1 MANLTR
7 IKNNQ
12 ITDSTIL
19 ANTKIVPGSI
29 VGSLFNSSLTIASDI
44 TITGNLTVQGSSSYL
59 TVASTNTYVNDPLI
73 VLNNAFSGTNTYDIG
88 LLFNRGNQTTTALV
102 WEETAKEFQLTYTS
116 DTGTTYGTINNSGYA
131 NLHIGNLTVATATSL
146 NSLAVS
152 GNISAWYGT
161 LSGNLLIGGG
171 ALTANTATF
180 DLLNSTVTTLNFGGA
195 VTTANVGAGTGTFT
209 INNPTVVGQQ
219 ATQNLYNTIAT
230 TMNFAGAATSVVAG
244 ATTGTFNIRNAN
256 VYLPN
261 ATTIYSGQSTLAI
274 ANVNVT
280 TLTLGG
286 EATALIMG
294 ATSGTATISNPTLVG
309 TQTTQAVYNTVA
321 TTVNAF
327 GAATTLGIGAASG
340 TATINNA
347 LTNIVGVANVQSTLA
362 GTSTTAAALVVSGGL
377 GVAGNIYAG
386 KSIFTGNGLVSTGL
400 FSGTYTDGVIVDY
413 VTGTGRISVG
423 TGDGVT
429 IYNAGLAGTAL
440 LAITSAGAGTF
451 TSDLAVNGANLTTP
465 TATFNL
471 LNANSTTLNAFG
483 AATTIAVGANSG
495 TITIGNPTLVGTQT
509 TQSVYNT
516 VATTVNAFQAATTAN
531 IGAITGTMQINN
543 PTLVGINT
551 TQAVYNTVATTVN
564 AFGAATTVGIGAASG
579 TATINNATLS
589 LPNATSVTVGQATVT
604 FANTTATTVNAFGAA
619 TTLNFAAATGT
630 TTIRNNLSTGGNIAI
645 TSGIAS
651 TSATTG
657 ALTVTGGVGLTGNI
671 YVGLNAV
678 IGGNLSVLGT
688 TTYVNSTTMDVEDN
702 IIELNTG
709 ANGAALSGPTLNDV
723 GIRAHYYNAGDKSM
737 FFGRSNDSGNF
748 EIYSDATETS
758 GNITGTYGTVKSGNV
773 VLTGTTN
780 STTATSGALQVAGGV
795 GIAQDL
801 FVGGGDI
808 TTDQTTF
815 NLLNA
820 TTTTLNLAGA
830 ATTIGVGANSGTIT
844 IGNPTLVGTQTTQNV
859 YNTTATTVN
868 AFGAATTL
876 GLGATSGT
884 ATISNPTVVG
894 SQATQTLW
902 NTTAT
907 TVNAFGAATTANI
920 GAGSGTITIN
930 NPTLVGQQATQ
941 ALYNTIATTMNFA
954 GAATALTIGA
964 TTGTLTARNANV
976 WVPNATT
983 IDGAQTTVSLLTQNA
998 TTVSAFT
1005 SATTANV
1012 GAGSGTFTI
1021 NNPTLVGQ
1029 QATQNLYNTVA
1040 TTLNFG
1046 GAVTTAN
1053 VGAGSGTF
1061 TINNPTLVGQQATQN
1076 LYNTLATT
1084 MNFAGAATAITI
1096 GAITGTAN
1104 IRNALTTITGVANI
1118 LATTDSTVYNTGA
1131 LIVAGGI
1138 GAGGNVH
1145 VKSTKQF
1152 IVGQDLVGD
1161 VYLPN
1166 STAQFFSNI
1175 AGYSQVN
1182 QQNIS
1187 SNTWASSDFIATAD
1201 NGNDSQ
1207 GYIDLGVNS
1216 STYNQATFTISKAND
1231 GYLYVQGN
1239 ATTGGGNLAI
1249 GTATANDLQFFTGGT
1264 LAANEVARFNNASGN
1279 LQLKQTTVST
1289 SATTGA
1295 LTVAGG
1301 AGFAKN
1307 VYVATGATINSTQSS
1322 DNFTV
1327 KGLHSTALIY
1337 ADSNTDSVVIG
1348 GGHSGASGG
1357 NTTIQGGVTLK
1368 IDATDTFMVP
1378 VGTTAQ
1384 RPSNSG
1390 NVDAR
1395 GMTRFNSTINNL
1407 EFYDGTVWQSA
1418 GSVFTVISDRQFS
1431 GATGGL
1437 YGNVDGTNAVFTIQS
1452 SSTASATIVSINGV
1466 VQIPVIAYDVST
1478 VTLTFTEA
1486 PTLGDVIDVRCLAAT
1501 TVLSSLA
1508 SSNGLNQFI
1517 TDTTGAQIWSGSS
1530 STIQRVNVDPTGVMQ
1545 LINGTAIG
1553 YDETAI
1559 ALTVSA
1565 VTIDTFAVATY
1576 RSAKYIVTF
1585 TNGTTSY
1592 ETAEIMVI
1600 HDGTTATRAQYGTVS
1615 TTGST
1620 QVTYTVTITGGN
1632 VLLQAATVSG
1642 TGTVKA
1648 FATYIKV

>member
-102 WEETAKEFQLTYTS
+102 WEETAKEFQLTYTT
-116 DTGTTYGTINNSGYA
+116 DNGTTYGTINNSGYA

-146 NSLAVS
+146 NSLAVT

-180 DLLNSTVTTLNFGGA
+180 DLLNSTVTTLHLGGA

-209 INNPTVVGQQ
+209 INNPTLVGQQ
-219 ATQNLYNTIAT
+219 ATQALYNTVAT
-230 TMNFAGAATSVVAG
+230 TMNFAGAAT
-244 ATTGTFNIRNAN
+244 
-256 VYLPN
+256 
-261 ATTIYSGQSTLAI
+261 
-274 ANVNVT
+274 
-280 TLTLGG
+280 
-286 EATALIMG
+286 ALNMG
-294 ATSGTATISNPTLVG
+294 ANSGTITIGNPTLVG

-327 GAATTLGIGAASG
+327 GAATTLGLGATSGTATIGNPTLVGTQTTQAVYNTVATTVNAFGAATTANIGAGSGTFTINNPTLVGQQATQNLYNTVATTMNFAGAATALNLGAVTG

-362 GTSTTAAALVVSGGL
+362 GTSTTAAALVVGG
-377 GVAGNIYAG
+377 GVGVVGNIYAG

-423 TGDGVT
+423 TGDGIT

-471 LNANSTTLNAFG
+471 LNTNATTVNAFG

-495 TITIGNPTLVGTQT
+495 TITIGNPTLVGTQ
-509 TQSVYNT
+509 
-516 VATTVNAFQAATTAN
+516 
-531 IGAITGTMQINN
+531 
-543 PTLVGINT
+543 T

-589 LPNATSVTVGQATVT
+589 LPNATAVTVGQTSVA

-619 TTLNFAAATGT
+619 TTLNFGAGTGT

-709 ANGAALSGPTLNDV
+709 ANGTALSGPTLNDV

-737 FFGRSNDSGNF
+737 FFGRSNDTGNF

-820 TTTTLNLAGA
+820 VTTTLNLAGA

-1046 GAVTTAN
+1046 GAATTAN
-1053 VGAGSGTF
+1053 IGAGSGTI

-1076 LYNTLATT
+1076 LYNTVATT

-1138 GAGGNVH
+1138 GAGGNVQ

-1161 VYLPN
+1161 VYLPQ
-1166 STAQFFSNI
+1166 STAQFFSNV

-1264 LAANEVARFNNASGN
+1264 LAANEVARFNNSSAN

-1307 VYVATGATINSTQSS
+1307 VYIATGATINSTQSS
-1322 DNFTV
+1322 DNFLV

-1337 ADSNTDSVVIG
+1337 ADSNNDSVVIG

-1368 IDATDTFMVP
+1368 IDSTDTFMVP

-1530 STIQRVNVDPTGVMQ
+1530 STIERVNVDPTGVMQ